1 MAQPQATRVS
11 RAAIEKAP
19 PPLSGRISRLRSF
32 LFSVGDSLFLIT
44 VGILAVT
51 AMRLIDA
58 LAWHPAP
65 TWVVG
70 MGLAML
76 VQTLLAF
83 AVAPILG
90 SIESMVPSMPVA
102 MICPMALELLEMI
115 GLDLEW
121 SGAVGFGAAF
131 GFGMSLF
138 VVAYGFACK
147 KSLRR
152 ASCLR

>member
-1 MAQPQATRVS
+1 MAQPQTTHVS
-11 RAAIEKAP
+11 RAAIEKAS
-19 PPLSGRISRLRSF
+19 PPLSGKISRLRS
-32 LFSVGDSLFLIT
+32 LLYSVGDFLFLVT

-51 AMRLIDA
+51 TMRLIDA
-58 LAWHPAP
+58 LAWHPVP

-102 MICPMALELLEMI
+102 MICPMALELLEMF

-121 SGAVGFGAAF
+121 SGAAGFGAAF
-131 GFGMSLF
+131 GLGMFLF
-138 VVAYGFACK
+138 VEAYGFACR

-152 ASCLR
+152 ASCIR

>member
-11 RAAIEKAP
+11 RAAIEKAS

-51 AMRLIDA
+51 TMRLIDA
-58 LAWHPAP
+58 LAWHPVL

-90 SIESMVPSMPVA
+90 SIESMVPSMPLA
-102 MICPMALELLEMI
+102 MICPMALELL
-115 GLDLEW
+115 
-121 SGAVGFGAAF
+121 
-131 GFGMSLF
+131 
-138 VVAYGFACK
+138 
-147 KSLRR
+147 
-152 ASCLR
+152 